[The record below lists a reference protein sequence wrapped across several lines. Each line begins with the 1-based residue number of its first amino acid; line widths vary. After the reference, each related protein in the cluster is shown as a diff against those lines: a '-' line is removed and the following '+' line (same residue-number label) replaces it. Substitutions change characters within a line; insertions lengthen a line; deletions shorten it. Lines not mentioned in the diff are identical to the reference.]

1 MMTIEPVSFETEG
14 GNWTTITLDNG
25 VILKYKSEVTGVDFR
40 GYDQAGKPIYGV
52 SAANIVRVQHIPREL
67 LKEPSDMMEKR

>member
-40 GYDQAGKPIYGV
+40 K
-52 SAANIVRVQHIPREL
+52 EL
-67 LKEPSDMMEKR
+67 